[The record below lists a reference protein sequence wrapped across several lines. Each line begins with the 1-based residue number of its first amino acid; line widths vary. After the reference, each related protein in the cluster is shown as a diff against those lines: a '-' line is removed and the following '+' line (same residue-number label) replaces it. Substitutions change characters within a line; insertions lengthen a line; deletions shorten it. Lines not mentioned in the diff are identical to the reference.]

1 MDHPPRTVAQNLSSW
16 PEPKMER
23 SRKDGPHPGLP
34 SLGLRQG
41 WDQSPAYFNKLPGDS
56 DAIDSEHIGAPP
68 YKSWSLSEQRAR
80 PFSFPQ
86 ILKLWEA
93 RIFWQDICIEF
104 LMIKIILYTLW
115 IFVKK
120 QNNTCIF
127 WWKESPRES
136 FCIFLV
142 ILLMLKPILQQFL

>member
-23 SRKDGPHPGLP
+23 SRMGPTQAYQAWVSDRGGTSHPHILTNSPGILMP
-34 SLGLRQG
+34 STVNT
-41 WDQSPAYFNKLPGDS
+41 S
-56 DAIDSEHIGAPP
+56 GAPP
-68 YKSWSLSEQRAR
+68 YKPWSLSEQRAR